1 MVQLL
6 TRASLVSQMVKN
18 LTLML
23 GNVESKRRMEWQRI
37 RWLDSITNTMNKQTP
52 GDSGG
57 QGNPA
62 CCSP

>member
-1 MVQLL
+1 
-6 TRASLVSQMVKN
+6 MVKN